1 MPKRSVIDVD
11 NSQSQRDWSNYTI
24 PELKI
29 EVGLRGL
36 PKAGK
41 KADLIARLEA
51 HVATQSVQ
59 PLGTP
64 PAPGVIA
71 LATSAPKS
79 KKVKV
84 SGREPIIEGPLASDV
99 VKNQMMNYETG
110 EMRLREFVP
119 APDDKFKDKVKRIQR
134 DRMFMLDRNMT
145 YDREGHPCEIFTI
158 AGSTGNIYTCSI
170 GRKPK
175 CDCMDAVSYI

>member
-1 MPKRSVIDVD
+1 MPKRSAIDVD
-11 NSQSQRDWSNYTI
+11 NSQREWSNYTI
-24 PELKI
+24 PELKV

-64 PAPGVIA
+64 SAPGVIA
-71 LATSAPKS
+71 LATKAPKS

-84 SGREPIIEGPLASDV
+84 GGLEPIIEGPLASDV

-145 YDREGHPCEIFTI
+145 YDREGHPCETFTI

-170 GRKPK
+170 GRKPR
-175 CDCMDAVSYI
+175 CDCMDAVSCI